1 MMDKFFKINDLHKGF
16 EILLFSDYC
25 CGRHRKY
32 SNNGKGRLYSKFKA
46 KRCFVA
52 NYYSN

>member
-1 MMDKFFKINDLHKGF
+1 MDKLIKINDLHKGF

-25 CGRHRKY
+25 CGRQKQYR
-32 SNNGKGRLYSKFKA
+32 NNLKGRLYLKFKA
-46 KRCFVA
+46 KGCFVA